1 MQAPAY
7 TNGAYGLGHVAIV
20 ESVNADG
27 SVTVSEMQFGGGLG
41 QVSSRTI
48 SAAQA
53 SSHNFIN

>member
-20 ESVNADG
+20 ENVNADG

-41 QVSSRTI
+41 SVSTRKL
-48 SAAQA
+48 SASQA
-53 SSHNFIN
+53 ASHNFIN